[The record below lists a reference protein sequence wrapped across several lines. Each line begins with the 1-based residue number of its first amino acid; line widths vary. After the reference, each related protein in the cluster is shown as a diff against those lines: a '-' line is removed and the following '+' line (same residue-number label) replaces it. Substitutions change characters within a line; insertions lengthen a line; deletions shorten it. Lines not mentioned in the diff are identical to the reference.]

1 MFLRFDVDWGF
12 WIDTIPILLCL
23 FANLLK
29 YLYLLEIV
37 PFFSFIRHN

>member
-1 MFLRFDVDWGF
+1 MFPRFDLDWGF

-37 PFFSFIRHN
+37 PFSFIHPD